1 MKVTVQ
7 LEPAELDRYGRIFAA
22 VPEVN
27 VLADAKTQVMVNGQH
42 RPLRVLPRPPS
53 GTDPGVVA
61 RRIAETVPRR
71 AVGLVAARSIPY
83 RERDAIEAAG
93 LSWCDGRGA
102 LHLRWPGTLVHID
115 HGGRR
120 LATSESTGS
129 DEPHLG
135 PAGIRA
141 VQVLLASPQDEW
153 TVNRLAERAE
163 ISVGQAH
170 NVFRAMEQK
179 RLVHAVGKGPKQRR
193 VIDDRRAALDWLA
206 VVDGARRRPPAAA
219 SYLYARTEAE
229 VARRFAERAAE
240 TGVAYAVT
248 GAAGSHLLGVPVLTR
263 MVVTQIRVSGGLQP
277 IEALARLGFEHLEAE
292 DAGRGMNVEV
302 WADIGEV
309 GTFGASEVDGV
320 RVAPPIRVWLDLQ
333 RLGGRNVDA
342 AQLFR
347 EQALER
353 A

>member
-7 LEPAELDRYGRIFAA
+7 LEPTELDRYGRIFAA

-27 VLADAKTQVMVNGQH
+27 VLADAKAQVMVNGQH

-53 GTDPGVVA
+53 GADPGVAA
-61 RRIAETVPRR
+61 RHLADTVPRR

-129 DEPHLG
+129 DEPRLG

-206 VVDGARRRPPAAA
+206 VIDGARRRPPAAA
-219 SYLYARTEAE
+219 TYLYARTETE
-229 VARRFAERAAE
+229 LARRCAERAAE
-240 TGVAYAVT
+240 AGVAYAVT
-248 GAAGSHLLGVPVLTR
+248 GAAGSRLLGVPVLSR
-263 MVVTQIRVSGGLQP
+263 IVVTQIRVGGLQP
-277 IEALARLGFEHLEAE
+277 IEALARLGLEHL
-292 DAGRGMNVEV
+292 DADEVGRGMNIDV
-302 WADIGEV
+302 WSDTGEV

-320 RVAPPIRVWLDLQ
+320 RVAPPIRVWLDLRRQ
-333 RLGGRNVDA
+333 GGRNADA

>member
-7 LEPAELDRYGRIFAA
+7 LERAELARYGRIFAA

-27 VLADAKTQVMVNGQH
+27 VIANAKAQVIVNGQH
-42 RPLRVLPRPPS
+42 RPLLVLPRPPS
-53 GTDPGVVA
+53 GSDPGVVA
-61 RRIAETVPRR
+61 RRLADTVPGR

-83 RERDAIEAAG
+83 AERDALEAAG

-115 HGGRR
+115 HGARR
-120 LATSESTGS
+120 FATRESPGT
-129 DEPHLG
+129 DETRLG

-141 VQVLLASPQDEW
+141 VQVLLASPQEEW

-179 RLVHAVGKGPKQRR
+179 RLVYTAGKGPKQRR

-219 SYLYARTEAE
+219 TYLYARTETE
-229 VARRFAERAAE
+229 LARRFAERAVE
-240 TGVAYAVT
+240 VGVAYAVT
-248 GAAGSHLLGVPVLTR
+248 GAAGSSLLGVPVLSR
-263 MVVTQIRVSGGLQP
+263 IVVTQIRVGGLQP
-277 IEALARLGFEHLEAE
+277 IEALGRLGLEHPEA
-292 DAGRGMNVEV
+292 DQAGRGVNLAL

-309 GTFGASEVDGV
+309 GTFGAPEVDGV
-320 RVAPPIRVWLDLQ
+320 RVAPPIRVWLDLRRQ
-333 RLGGRNVDA
+333 GGRNVDA

-347 EQALER
+347 EQALEQ

>member
-22 VPEVN
+22 IPEID
-27 VLADAKTQVMVNGQH
+27 VLADAKAQVMVNGQH
-42 RPLRVLPRPPS
+42 RPLMVMPRPPEGS
-53 GTDPGVVA
+53 DPGVVV
-61 RRIAETVPRR
+61 RRVADTLPRR

-83 RERDAIEAAG
+83 KERDAIEAAG

-120 LATSESTGS
+120 LAVSESVGA
-129 DEPHLG
+129 DEPRLG

-153 TVNRLAERAE
+153 TVNRLAERARV
-163 ISVGQAH
+163 SVGQAH

-219 SYLYARTEAE
+219 TYLYARTEAE

-240 TGVAYAVT
+240 AGMAYAVT
-248 GAAGSHLLGVPVLTR
+248 GAAASSLLGVPVLSR
-263 MVVTQIRVSGGLQP
+263 IVVTQIRVGGFQP
-277 IEALARLGFEHLEAE
+277 IEALARLGLEHLEAE
-292 DAGRGMNVEV
+292 DAGRGMNVDV

-309 GTFGASEVDGV
+309 GTFGASEVDEV

-333 RLGGRNVDA
+333 RQGGRNVDA

-353 A
+353 P

>member
-1 MKVTVQ
+1 MKVTVK
-7 LEPAELDRYGRIFAA
+7 LERAELDRYGRIFSA

-27 VLADAKTQVMVNGQH
+27 VIADAKAEVMINGQH
-42 RPLRVLPRPPS
+42 RPLMVLPRPSS
-53 GTDPGVVA
+53 GSDPGSAA
-61 RRIAETVPRR
+61 RRLAETLPRG

-83 RERDAIEAAG
+83 NERDAIEVAG

-102 LHLRWPGTLVHID
+102 MHLRWPGVLVHVD

-120 LATSESTGS
+120 LAASRSTGP
-129 DEPHLG
+129 DDPHLG

-141 VQVLLASPQDEW
+141 VQVLLASAEDEW
-153 TVNRLAERAE
+153 TVNRLAKRAA

-193 VIDDRRAALDWLA
+193 VVDDRRAALDWLA
-206 VVDGARRRPPAAA
+206 VVDGARRRPPASAT
-219 SYLYARTEAE
+219 YLYARTEAE
-229 VARRFAERAAE
+229 VARRFAERAAA
-240 TGVAYAVT
+240 TGLAYAVT
-248 GAAGSHLLGVPVLTR
+248 GAAASSLLGVPVLSRT
-263 MVVTQIRVSGGLQP
+263 VVTQIRVGGLQP
-277 IEALARLGFEHLEAE
+277 IEALARLGLEHLEAD
-292 DAGRGMNVEV
+292 DAGRGMNVDV
-302 WADIGEV
+302 WRDIGEV
-309 GTFGASEVDGV
+309 GTFSASEVDGV

-333 RLGGRNVDA
+333 RHGGRNVDA

-347 EQALER
+347 EQVLER

>member
-1 MKVTVQ
+1 MKVTIR

-22 VPEVN
+22 IPDIN
-27 VLADAKTQVMVNGQH
+27 VLVDGKAQVIVDDQR
-42 RPLRVLPRPPS
+42 RPLMVLPRPPAGS
-53 GTDPGVVA
+53 DPGVGA
-61 RRIAETVPRR
+61 HRLAETVPNR

-83 RERDAIEAAG
+83 KERDAIEAAG

-102 LHLRWPGTLVHID
+102 LHVRWPGTLVHID
-115 HGGRR
+115 HAGRR
-120 LATSESTGS
+120 LAPGDSAGR
-129 DEPHLG
+129 DETHLG

-141 VQVLLASPQDEW
+141 VQVLLAGQHDEW
-153 TVNRLAERAE
+153 TVNRLAEAAQ

-219 SYLYARTEAE
+219 TYIYARTEAE
-229 VARRFAERAAE
+229 VARRFAQQADEA
-240 TGVAYAVT
+240 GVAYAVT
-248 GAAGSHLLGVPVLTR
+248 GAAGSHLLGVPVLSR
-263 MVVTQIRVSGGLQP
+263 IVVTQIRVAGLRP
-277 IEALARLGFEHLEAE
+277 TEALARLGLEHLEAE
-292 DAGRGMNVEV
+292 DAGRGMNVDV
-302 WADIGEV
+302 WSDIGEV
-309 GTFGASEVDGV
+309 GTFGASEVEGV

-333 RLGGRNVDA
+333 RQGGRNVDA

-347 EQALER
+347 EQILER

>member
-1 MKVTVQ
+1 MKVTIR
-7 LEPAELDRYGRIFAA
+7 LEPAELDRCGRIFAA
-22 VPEVN
+22 VPDVD
-27 VLADAKTQVMVNGQH
+27 VRADARARVMADGQH
-42 RPLRVLPRPPS
+42 RPLLVLPRPPS
-53 GTDPGVVA
+53 GSDAGVVA
-61 RRIAETVPRR
+61 RRPANTVPSR
-71 AVGLVAARSIPY
+71 AVGLVAARTIPY
-83 RERDAIEAAG
+83 KERDAIEAAG

-120 LATSESTGS
+120 LATSERTGQ
-129 DEPHLG
+129 DEPRLG

-170 NVFRAMEQK
+170 NVLRAMEQK
-179 RLVHAVGKGPKQRR
+179 RLIHAVGNGPKQRR
-193 VIDDRRAALDWLA
+193 VIDDRRTALDWLA
-206 VVDGARRRPPAAA
+206 VIDGARRRPPAAA
-219 SYLYARTEAE
+219 TYLYARTEAE
-229 VARRFAERAAE
+229 LARRFAERAAE
-240 TGVAYAVT
+240 TGVVYAVT
-248 GAAGSHLLGVPVLTR
+248 GAAGASLLGVPVLSR
-263 MVVTQIRVSGGLQP
+263 IVITQIRVSGLPP
-277 IEALARLGFEHLEAE
+277 IDALARLGLEHLEA
-292 DAGRGMNVEV
+292 DNAGRGMNVDV

-333 RLGGRNVDA
+333 RQGGRNVDA

-347 EQALER
+347 EQVLER

>member
-1 MKVTVQ
+1 VKVTIQ

-27 VLADAKTQVMVNGQH
+27 VLADAKARVMADGQH
-42 RPLRVLPRPPS
+42 RPLLVLPRPPS
-53 GTDPGVVA
+53 GSDAGVVA
-61 RRIAETVPRR
+61 RRLANTVPSR
-71 AVGLVAARSIPY
+71 AVGLVAARTIPY
-83 RERDAIEAAG
+83 KERDAIEAAG

-120 LATSESTGS
+120 LATSERTGQ
-129 DEPHLG
+129 DEPRLG

-170 NVFRAMEQK
+170 NVLRAMEQK
-179 RLVHAVGKGPKQRR
+179 RLIHAVGKGPKQRR

-206 VVDGARRRPPAAA
+206 VIDGARRRPPAAA
-219 SYLYARTEAE
+219 TYLYARTEAE
-229 VARRFAERAAE
+229 LARRFAERAAE
-240 TGVAYAVT
+240 TGVVYAVT
-248 GAAGSHLLGVPVLTR
+248 GAAGSRLLGVPVLSR
-263 MVVTQIRVSGGLQP
+263 IVITQIRVSGLPP
-277 IEALARLGFEHLEAE
+277 IDALARLGLEHLEAD
-292 DAGRGMNVEV
+292 DAGRGMNVDV

-333 RLGGRNVDA
+333 RQGGRNVDA

-347 EQALER
+347 EQVLER

>member
-1 MKVTVQ
+1 MKVTIQ

-27 VLADAKTQVMVNGQH
+27 VLSDAKAQVTVNSQH
-42 RPLRVLPRPPS
+42 RPLRVLPRLPS
-53 GTDPGVVA
+53 GADPGVVA
-61 RRIAETVPRR
+61 QHLADTVPRR

-83 RERDAIEAAG
+83 KERDAIEAAG

-115 HGGRR
+115 HGARR
-120 LATSESTGS
+120 VATSESTGP

-141 VQVLLASPQDEW
+141 VQVLLASPEDEW
-153 TVNRLAERAE
+153 TVNRLAEQAE

-193 VIDDRRAALDWLA
+193 VIDDRRTALDWLA

-219 SYLYARTEAE
+219 TYLYARTEAE

-240 TGVAYAVT
+240 NGVAYAVT
-248 GAAGSHLLGVPVLTR
+248 GAAGSSLLGVPVLSRT
-263 MVVTQIRVSGGLQP
+263 VVTHIRVGGLQP
-277 IEALARLGFEHLEAE
+277 REALARLDLEHLEAD
-292 DAGRGMNVEV
+292 DAGRGMNVDV

-333 RLGGRNVDA
+333 RQGGRNVDA